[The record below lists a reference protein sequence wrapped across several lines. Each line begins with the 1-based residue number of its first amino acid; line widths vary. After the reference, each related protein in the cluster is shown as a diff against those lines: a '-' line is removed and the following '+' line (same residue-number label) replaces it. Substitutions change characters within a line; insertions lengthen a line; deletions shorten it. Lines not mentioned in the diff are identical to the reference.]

1 MKVSLLLVLIV
12 ITWCMIDESEGA
24 RRRRRFRRVARR
36 VCGIVCS
43 YKCVRYCSK
52 CAPVCPKVCKRVCG
66 GKRSEVSGSSPLP
79 CNFAA
84 WDKNGDDHVDLEEF
98 SSVAYPNV
106 KEGDLALAFK
116 STDKDENQQI
126 SKSELHKAEIMF
138 GIC

>member
-1 MKVSLLLVLIV
+1 MHPSTCDSFLYLRMKVSLFLVLIV

-66 GKRSEVSGSSPLP
+66 GKRSDVGTFIFCP
-79 CNFAA
+79 F
-84 WDKNGDDHVDLEEF
+84 DLF
-98 SSVAYPNV
+98 TKTSIQFNLFFLNP
-106 KEGDLALAFK
+106 F
-116 STDKDENQQI
+116 
-126 SKSELHKAEIMF
+126 M
-138 GIC
+138 

>member
-1 MKVSLLLVLIV
+1 MKLPFLLVFLG
-12 ITWCMIDESEGA
+12 ITWCLIGESEGSWWRK
-24 RRRRRFRRVARR
+24 RRCRRICIAKYCRT
-36 VCGIVCS
+36 VCL
-43 YKCVRYCSK
+43 
-52 CAPVCPKVCKRVCG
+52 

-106 KEGDLALAFK
+106 KEGDLALAFQ
-116 STDKDENQQI
+116 STDTDENQQI